1 MPTRPPLLKRIKRR
15 ARRMKRQ
22 LWALYL
28 AWKDPDTPVAARIA
42 IACAI
47 AYAAS
52 PVDLIP
58 DFIPLLGQLDDLLI
72 VPAFIALAL
81 RLIPKEV
88 AARARREA
96 YKRLASGERVKTP
109 AAIAASALFI
119 ALWVALIAWIVSRFV

>member
-1 MPTRPPLLKRIKRR
+1 
-15 ARRMKRQ
+15 MKRQ

-28 AWKDPDTPVAARIA
+28 AWKDPETPLSARIA
-42 IACAI
+42 IACAV

-58 DFIPLLGQLDDLLI
+58 DFIPVLGQLDDLII
-72 VPAFIALAL
+72 VPALVALAL

-96 YKRLASGERVKTP
+96 YRRLAKGERVKSP
-109 AAIAASALFI
+109 AGIAVSILFV
-119 ALWVALIAWIVSRFV
+119 ALWLALIAWIVGRFL

>member
-1 MPTRPPLLKRIKRR
+1 LIKSLRRR
-15 ARRMKRQ
+15 ARKMKRR

-28 AWKDPDTPVAARIA
+28 AWKDPRTPLTARIA

-52 PVDLIP
+52 PIDLIP
-58 DFIPLLGQLDDLLI
+58 DFIPVLGQLDDLVI
-72 VPAFIALAL
+72 VPALIALAL

-96 YKRLASGERVKTP
+96 YRRQAAGERVKG
-109 AAIAASALFI
+109 L
-119 ALWVALIAWIVSRFV
+119 R